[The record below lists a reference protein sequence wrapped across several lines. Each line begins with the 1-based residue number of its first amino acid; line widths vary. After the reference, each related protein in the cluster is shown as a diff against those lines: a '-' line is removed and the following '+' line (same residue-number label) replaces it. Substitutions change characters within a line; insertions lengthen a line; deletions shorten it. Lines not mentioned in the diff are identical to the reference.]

1 MYICIDSC
9 GEIVMDKT
17 IELAY
22 ELYISDF
29 GDSDTKIENLTYH
42 ELGKPI
48 KARFSLIIDGS
59 L

>member
-1 MYICIDSC
+1 MYICINSC
-9 GEIVMDKT
+9 GEIVMGET

-22 ELYISDF
+22 ELYISTF
-29 GDSDTKIENLTYH
+29 GDSDTKIEDLTFH
-42 ELGKPI
+42 EIGKPI

>member
-1 MYICIDSC
+1 M
-9 GEIVMDKT
+9 GET

-22 ELYISDF
+22 ELYISTF
-29 GDSDTKIENLTYH
+29 GDSDTKIEDLTFH
-42 ELGKPI
+42 EIGKPI